1 MSDFNIN
8 HITGKQGQQG
18 TVLAGVTT
26 VSSTGAMRIPSGPT
40 EHRGGRG
47 RGILGGAHP
56 ASSRINMV
64 EIATAATATDFGDLA
79 VANYEN
85 AACASSTR
93 GVWMGGTADNGVID
107 FVTIS
112 SGGGSI
118 ASWSTGMITPCA
130 PWTTGFNNS
139 TRGGCMGG
147 AQSPTG
153 VRTNTIQYLTIAS
166 SGNTSD
172 FGDLTFPSRRAGA
185 SNSPTRALYY
195 GGTNSPASAV
205 NTIQYITTATTGDAQ
220 DFGDMSIGRDIFAG
234 CSGSTTRAI
243 IGGGYGGGANLNLI
257 EYVTIAVLGNAT
269 DFGDLTNQRR
279 GGGGCSSHV
288 RAIFMGGYSPLG
300 TTIDY
305 VTIASTGNATD
316 FGDLTDNHKLCDAA
330 SDVNGGLG

>member
-1 MSDFNIN
+1 MSDLRINNITDR
-8 HITGKQGQQG
+8 TGDSGP
-18 TVLAGVTT
+18 VIAGVST
-26 VSSTGAMRIPSGPT
+26 VSSGQFVVPVGPT
-40 EHRGGRG
+40 EYRGGRG
-47 RGILGGAHP
+47 RGVLGGSHP
-56 ASSRINMV
+56 ASSRMNMV
-64 EIATAATATDFGDLA
+64 EIATAANATDFGDLST
-79 VANYEN
+79 ANYEN

-93 GVWMGGTADNGVID
+93 GVWMGGTADNDVID

-118 ASWSTGMITPCA
+118 ATWPAGMLVGCA

-147 AQSPTG
+147 AQSPSG

-220 DFGDMSIGRDIFAG
+220 EFGNMSTGKDIFAG

-243 IGGGYGGGANLNLI
+243 IGGGYDGSNINVI
-257 EYVTIAVLGNAT
+257 EYVTIATLGNSV
-269 DFGDLTNQRR
+269 DFGDLTTQRR
-279 GGGGCSSHV
+279 GGGGCSSQV
-288 RAIFMGGYSPLG
+288 RAIFMGGYTPGG
-300 TTIDY
+300 TIIDY
-305 VTIASTGNATD
+305 ITIAATGNATD
-316 FGDLTDNHKLCDAA
+316 FGDLTDGSKLSDAA